1 MQKGKAKE
9 LNTNPGSGKKN
20 STGKIGRTISKIF
33 GEIVLVLSTVV
44 VWIPIYYFVIGSF
57 KERSDI
63 VKYPLKLTFA
73 TMTFKNFGETIDKM
87 RFFEALKNT
96 GTITLGGLL
105 LVIAFGSIAGFA
117 LARINRKSFK
127 IYYAAIIALMVVPFI
142 GVLISLIKLTVTLNL
157 YSTLWAGILIQAA
170 WNLPFAIFLYTGFI
184 RALPKELEEAAY
196 VDGCSMFRVYFNIF
210 LPLLAPVTATCAI
223 RSGIGIWND
232 YLLSLTVL
240 NDSYTPTLMVA
251 VQSFF
256 GERTSEYGLA
266 FAGILLASLPIMVMF
281 IFLQKYFIKGL
292 AAGAVKG

>member
-1 MQKGKAKE
+1 MEKGKVKKINA
-9 LNTNPGSGKKN
+9 NTGHGKTKFSRDGSL
-20 STGKIGRTISKIF
+20 ISKIL
-33 GEIVLVLSTVV
+33 GEIGLVIGTIV
-44 VWIPIYYFVIGSF
+44 VWIPIYYFIIGAF

-63 VKYPLKLTFA
+63 VKFPLV
-73 TMTFKNFGETIDKM
+73 MTFETMSFNNIVETIEKM
-87 RFFEALKNT
+87 NFFNALKNT
-96 GTITLGGLL
+96 GAITLGGLL
-105 LVIAFGSIAGFA
+105 LVVAFGSIAGFA
-117 LARINRKSFK
+117 IARINKRGFK
-127 IYYAAIIALMVVPFI
+127 IYYGALIALMVVPFI
-142 GVLISLIKLTVTLNL
+142 GVLISLIRLTVSLNL
-157 YSTLWAGILIQAA
+157 YSTIWAGILIQAA
-170 WNLPFAIFLYTGFI
+170 WNLPFAVFLYTGFI

-210 LPLLAPVTATCAI
+210 LPLLAPVTATCLI

-256 GERTSEYGLA
+256 SDRNSEYGLA
-266 FAGILLASLPIMVMF
+266 FAGILLASLPIMIMF